1 MQITH
6 LGGADCVTGSC
17 HLLQANCLN
26 IMVDCG
32 AVQGNDR
39 AVPMERWPV
48 RPSDIDYLFLTHAHV
63 DHIGR
68 VPDLIDLGF
77 RGEIICTHPTLEILF
92 PMLDAMGFSDRSP
105 SQIERIKVSLEE
117 LAWGFEYGR
126 NFDLKAG
133 IRFKLGNA
141 GHILGSCFIRF
152 ESHSPPWSVVFS
164 GDLGPPDTP
173 ILADPD
179 VPDPCDL
186 LILESTYGDRLHQ
199 GRKERAGQ
207 LGRILSKA
215 ISDKGKVFVPV
226 FALGRCQELIYEM
239 DRIFGEWGQTEKIP
253 VFVDS
258 PLGLEITKIYSRL
271 SEFWDTEAKA
281 LLDAG
286 DHPIDFKNLYAVENH
301 TSHVRLTD
309 IQGPAVILAGSG
321 MCTGGR
327 IVDHLV
333 KGLEDRRN
341 DVLFV
346 GYQAHGTPGRNI
358 IRFSKTRGG
367 YVLLDGERV
376 DINARVHQLTGYSAH
391 ADQKDLINWV
401 NAMVTGPGKIRLVH
415 GDARAKKALG
425 NTLFLNLGCKTG

>member
-17 HLLQANCLN
+17 HLLQANGLN

-32 AVQGNDR
+32 AVQGNDT

-48 RPSDIDYLFLTHAHV
+48 QPCDIDYLFLTHAHV
-63 DHIGR
+63 DHIGQ
-68 VPDLIDLGF
+68 VPDLIDKGF
-77 RGEIICTHPTLEILF
+77 KGVIICTHPTLEILF
-92 PMLDAMGFSDRSP
+92 PMLEDAMGFSDRNP
-105 SQIERIKVSLEE
+105 SQIEKIKASLED

-126 NFDLKAG
+126 TFDLKAG

-152 ESHSPPWSVVFS
+152 ESSDPPWSVVFS

-173 ILADPD
+173 ILPAPD
-179 VPDPCDL
+179 ISDPCDL
-186 LILESTYGDRLHQ
+186 LILESTYGDRLH
-199 GRKERAGQ
+199 GDRKERVGR
-207 LGRILSKA
+207 LGRILLKA
-215 ISDKGKVFVPV
+215 LSDNGKVFVPV

-239 DRIFGEWGQTEKIP
+239 DRIFGGWEQAEKIP

-258 PLGLEITKIYSRL
+258 PLGLQITNIYSKL
-271 SEFWDTEAKA
+271 SEYWDGEAKA

-301 TSHVRLTD
+301 GSHAQLTD
-309 IQGPAVILAGSG
+309 IKGPAVILAGSG

-327 IVDHLV
+327 IVNHLK

-341 DVLFV
+341 DLLFV
-346 GYQAHGTPGRNI
+346 GYQAQGTPGRDI
-358 IRFSKTRGG
+358 VRYSKTRGG
-367 YVLLDGERV
+367 YVRLEGKR
-376 DINARVHQLTGYSAH
+376 INIKARVHELTGYSAH
-391 ADQKDLINWV
+391 ADQKDLVNWV
-401 NAMVTGPGKIRLVH
+401 NAMEKRPKGIRLVH
-415 GDARAKKALG
+415 GDPEAKQALFKR
-425 NTLFLNLGCKTG
+425 LFS